1 MYNEV
6 ENISDQ
12 LGAYAAEAAE
22 AILKTSKQYELTF
35 EQAAAAVKIAALAQQ
50 NDVLQRV
57 YRSIDGLA
65 DSMRDDDT
73 YL

>member
-1 MYNEV
+1 MYNEID
-6 ENISDQ
+6 NISDQ
-12 LGAYAAEAAE
+12 LGAYSAEAADT
-22 AILKTSKQYELTF
+22 ILKISKQYELTF
-35 EQAAAAVKIAALAQQ
+35 EQAAAAVEIAALAQR

-65 DSMRDDDT
+65 DSMRDDET